1 MNHRPILVAPL
12 FAAMAAAA
20 LIAAVPPAP
29 GDEPEVA
36 VTVKEVEPFPYCAV
50 VHKGPLT
57 EIAGVIGQLIGA
69 MQTQGLFPQ
78 IRGPMVGVY
87 YNVPGQVKDEELS
100 WEVGFVI
107 TAQAAPQ
114 PPLVKKTW
122 EHRTVA
128 VALHVGP
135 YAKAGETIKA
145 IADWLTAHGYEAAG
159 PILERYLDMNPA
171 AVKPEA
177 LRTEIWVPCLKK

>member
-1 MNHRPILVAPL
+1 MIRQMSGLIVLALAAPL
-12 FAAMAAAA
+12 AS
-20 LIAAVPPAP
+20 LPPAP
-29 GDEPEVA
+29 GAAPQAA

-50 VHKGPLT
+50 VHKGPIT
-57 EIAGVIGQLIGA
+57 GMAAVIGQLIGA

-87 YNVPGQVKDEELS
+87 YSSPGEVKPEDLS
-100 WEVGFVI
+100 WELGFII

-128 VALHVGP
+128 AALHVGP
-135 YAKAGETIKA
+135 YDKAVGTIKA
-145 IADWLTAHGYEAAG
+145 ILDWMAANGYEPSG
-159 PILERYLDMNPA
+159 PLLERYMDMNPA
-171 AVKPEA
+171 AVKPEE
-177 LRTEIWVPCLKK
+177 LRTELWVPCRKK